1 MTDTAWTRACNS
13 TNDCLETQ
21 ATTGCILTATCDKPD
36 HQEPLILLRDS
47 AYPGHSM
54 RVRRTDFTA
63 LVQAAKRGDLDHL
76 TDTPE
81 PAQ

>member
-1 MTDTAWTRACNS
+1 MTDPGWTRACIS
-13 TNDCLETQ
+13 TTNCIE
-21 ATTGCILTATCDKPD
+21 ARPATGCVLSPTCVHPEHD
-36 HQEPLILLRDS
+36 EPLILLRDS

-63 LVQAAKRGDLDHL
+63 LVEAAKRGELDHL